1 MLCFAFYFFFFS
13 FQCLVRARIVSF
25 GEILAVPWKTNLV
38 LDCLHVG
45 EPRPSVLWQHRMR
58 SIRDNSKHQIFPNGS
73 LSIQTLSEPD
83 QGDYTCSV
91 QNLHGSDQILYQI
104 IVQIPPLAP
113 IVDVR
118 NLTHT
123 AVELAWADSRSRKQP
138 ILGYTLYF
146 RQEHG
151 QWETLDTD
159 PLSSRFWQHDLR
171 CGCNYSMYM
180 SAYNHVGQGRPSDVL
195 GLRTLGRVPDVP
207 NPDQLLVINQ
217 TLVTIKLEAFGD
229 GGCPILYL
237 VIEYRRDVQRDY
249 FMVANNVSPLEKDYT
264 IRGLDP
270 ASRYYIKVTAHNSAG

>member
-1 MLCFAFYFFFFS
+1 MLCFPMPTVIPSLTYTS
-13 FQCLVRARIVSF
+13 FLYSVRARIVSF

-73 LSIQTLSEPD
+73 LSIQTLSESD

-91 QNLHGSDQILYQI
+91 QNAHGSDQILYQI

-113 IVDVR
+113 TVDVR

-123 AVELAWADSRSRKQP
+123 AVELAWSDSRSRKQP

-159 PLSSRFWQHDLR
+159 PLSSRFWLHDLR
-171 CGCNYSMYM
+171 CGCNYWQ
-180 SAYNHVGQGRPSDVL
+180 A
-195 GLRTLGRVPDVP
+195 
-207 NPDQLLVINQ
+207 
-217 TLVTIKLEAFGD
+217 K
-229 GGCPILYL
+229 
-237 VIEYRRDVQRDY
+237 
-249 FMVANNVSPLEKDYT
+249 
-264 IRGLDP
+264 
-270 ASRYYIKVTAHNSAG
+270 